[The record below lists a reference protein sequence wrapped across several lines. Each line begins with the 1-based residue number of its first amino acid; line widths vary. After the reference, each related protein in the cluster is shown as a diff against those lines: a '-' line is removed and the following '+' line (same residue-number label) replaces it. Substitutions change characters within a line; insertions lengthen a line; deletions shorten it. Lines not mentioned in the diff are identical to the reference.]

1 VWSRPKLENS
11 NKQYYRLL
19 EVGNI
24 TKYFS
29 MEKLTILTFFLF
41 LNLSLFSQK
50 LTIKSSTDNKPVS
63 YAKLIF
69 KDFNKTEIIA
79 YTDSL
84 GVFYLDNQLKTDS
97 ILIESFQFNNK
108 KILYPEIN
116 QIIFLTER
124 DNILSDLVIN
134 ISDNKLLGNDN
145 LKQRHKYIT
154 IPYKDT
160 QFVKL
165 FVTDESTIYN
175 KIKSLKFVIDKRN
188 KGDAFFVRM
197 IIYKNIGNKPAELI
211 YKGTPVRLTYS
222 NKGKMSIF
230 PDTDIIIPTE
240 GYFVG
245 IEYLGAI
252 KIKKSKRKYID
263 PGFKFVYNLENQLCY
278 IKTPI
283 KGEWGSFD
291 YVFCTNDFEKKYL
304 CGFYP
309 ILFLEVEK

>member
-1 VWSRPKLENS
+1 
-11 NKQYYRLL
+11 
-19 EVGNI
+19 
-24 TKYFS
+24 

-165 FVTDESTIYN
+165 FVDRKSTRLN
-175 KIKSLKFVIDKRN
+175 SSH
-188 KGDAFFVRM
+188 VR
-197 IIYKNIGNKPAELI
+197 ISYA
-211 YKGTPVRLTYS
+211 
-222 NKGKMSIF
+222 
-230 PDTDIIIPTE
+230 
-240 GYFVG
+240 
-245 IEYLGAI
+245 
-252 KIKKSKRKYID
+252 
-263 PGFKFVYNLENQLCY
+263 
-278 IKTPI
+278 
-283 KGEWGSFD
+283 
-291 YVFCTNDFEKKYL
+291 VFCLKKKK
-304 CGFYP
+304 G
-309 ILFLEVEK
+309 